1 MSELDVNKAFAAV
14 LVAGIAFVG
23 FGLLGNGLV
32 HPKEYEHLA
41 IAIPQQGTVAVLATA
56 AAPEVPF
63 PVLLASADAGRGEG
77 TFKQQGC
84 VACHSVND
92 GGKNG
97 VGPNLYGIVDRAKA
111 EHEGYAYSAALKG
124 KGGEWSYA
132 DLNTWLLK
140 PATYVPGTKMS
151 YAGLA
156 DASKRADVIVY
167 LRSLAATPVAL
178 PAVPA
183 KAASAEM
190 PSDVKPASTAVATA
204 PASAAVATAPS
215 ATAGAAAPVPQAGT
229 PTPIDGITPIAA
241 RMASADVDAGKA
253 LTMRQGCVACHSFN
267 EGGKNGVGPNLY
279 GVVGQPVAAHAA
291 GYAYSSALKGHTG
304 EQWSYEELDK
314 WLLKPAVFA
323 PGTKMAYAGLA
334 NEQSRANIIAYLRS
348 LAATPEPL
356 PTP

>member
-41 IAIPQQGTVAVLATA
+41 IAIPQQGAGTTAVLATA

-97 VGPNLYGIVDRAKA
+97 VGPNLYGVLDRPKA
-111 EHEGYAYSAALKG
+111 EHEGYSYSAALKG

-183 KAASAEM
+183 KSASTDK
-190 PSDVKPASTAVATA
+190 PSDVKPASTAVA
-204 PASAAVATAPS
+204 AV
-215 ATAGAAAPVPQAGT
+215 PVPQTGT
-229 PTPIDGITPIAA
+229 PTPIAGITPIAA
-241 RMASADVDAGKA
+241 PWHRPMWMRVRLKRCARAASRAIHSMRAGRTASARICTVWLGNRSARTCQD
-253 LTMRQGCVACHSFN
+253 MR
-267 EGGKNGVGPNLY
+267 
-279 GVVGQPVAAHAA
+279 
-291 GYAYSSALKGHTG
+291 T
-304 EQWSYEELDK
+304 
-314 WLLKPAVFA
+314 
-323 PGTKMAYAGLA
+323 
-334 NEQSRANIIAYLRS
+334 RAR
-348 LAATPEPL
+348 
-356 PTP
+356 

>member
-32 HPKEYEHLA
+32 HPTEYEHLA
-41 IAIPQQGTVAVLATA
+41 IAIPQQGTTAVLATA

-97 VGPNLYGIVDRAKA
+97 VGPNLYGVLDRPKA
-111 EHEGYAYSAALKG
+111 EREGYSYSAALKG

-183 KAASAEM
+183 KSASTDKPA
-190 PSDVKPASTAVATA
+190 DVKPASTAVATA
-204 PASAAVATAPS
+204 P
-215 ATAGAAAPVPQAGT
+215 VPQAVT
-229 PTPIDGITPIAA
+229 PTPIAGITPIAT
-241 RMASADVDAGKA
+241 RLASADVDAGKA
-253 LTMRQGCVACHSFN
+253 QTMRQGCVACHSFN
-267 EGGKNGVGPNLY
+267 EGGKNGIGPNLY
-279 GVVGQPVAAHAA
+279 GVVGQPVGAHVP
-291 GYAYSSALKGHTG
+291 GYAYSSALKSRSG
-304 EQWSYEELDK
+304 EVWSYEELDK
-314 WLLKPAVFA
+314 WLLKPAAFA
-323 PGTKMAYAGLA
+323 SGTKMSYAGLA
-334 NEQSRANIIAYLRS
+334 DEKNRANIIAYLRS
-348 LAATPEPL
+348 LAETPEPL
-356 PTP
+356 PAP

>member
-41 IAIPQQGTVAVLATA
+41 IAIPQQGAGTTAVLATA

-97 VGPNLYGIVDRAKA
+97 VGPNLYGVLDRPKA
-111 EHEGYAYSAALKG
+111 EHEGYSYSAALKG

-183 KAASAEM
+183 KSASADK
-190 PSDVKPASTAVATA
+190 PSDVKPASTAVA
-204 PASAAVATAPS
+204 
-215 ATAGAAAPVPQAGT
+215 AAPVPQTGT
-229 PTPIDGITPIAA
+229 PTPIAGITPIAA
-241 RMASADVDAGKA
+241 RLASADVDAGKA
-253 LTMRQGCVACHSFN
+253 QTMRQGCVACHSFN
-267 EGGKNGVGPNLY
+267 EGGKNGIGPNLY
-279 GVVGQPVAAHAA
+279 GVVGQPVGAHVP
-291 GYAYSSALKGHTG
+291 GYAYSSALKSHTG

-314 WLLKPAVFA
+314 WLLKPAAFA
-323 PGTKMAYAGLA
+323 PGTKMSYAGLA
-334 NEQSRANIIAYLRS
+334 DEKNRANIIAYLRS
-348 LAATPEPL
+348 LAETPEPL